1 MSDIITIHVDLFGN
15 IYAISLS
22 AARNLCDGSLTSVST
37 DKFNSTVMI
46 SYMEQGPI
54 PDVGMF
60 IQRVEQ
66 EKIAKERG
74 ETKDNRSFLAK
85 YVSI

>member
-1 MSDIITIHVDLFGN
+1 
-15 IYAISLS
+15 
-22 AARNLCDGSLTSVST
+22 
-37 DKFNSTVMI
+37 MI